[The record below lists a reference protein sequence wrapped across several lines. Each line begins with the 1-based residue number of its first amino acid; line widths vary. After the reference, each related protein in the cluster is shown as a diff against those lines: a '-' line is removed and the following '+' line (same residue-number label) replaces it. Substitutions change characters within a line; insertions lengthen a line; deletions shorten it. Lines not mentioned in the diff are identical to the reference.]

1 MGERAE
7 GPCGSGLLG
16 DSARRDYAA
25 KLERFNAFAAPELRQ
40 VSAALGLEP
49 GMQVLD
55 AGCGTGEMLGR
66 WREQVG
72 PAGLVIGLDL
82 AQAHLARARAK
93 HVPAL
98 LLQAD
103 AAQPALRPGSFDLV
117 WSLNTINH
125 LRAPQVGIGAL
136 AALLKPGG
144 RLVLAQSSFLPDM
157 YFAWDARLERLVNEA
172 VRQYYRERYRASER
186 DFTAIRASVGLL
198 RAAGL
203 RHVRVRSWLIE
214 RVSPLAATDEA
225 YLLETQFRG
234 TWGERLRAYLSADD
248 FAEVGRLCDP
258 AGHAYALRRPDFH
271 FLQTL
276 SVASGEA

>member
-1 MGERAE
+1 MGARAE
-7 GPCGSGLLG
+7 GPRGSGLLG
-16 DSARRDYAA
+16 DSATRDYGA
-25 KLERFNAFAAPELRQ
+25 KLERFHAFAAPELEEIT
-40 VSAALGLEP
+40 AALGLRS

-66 WREQVG
+66 LREQVG
-72 PAGLVIGLDL
+72 AAGLVVGLDL
-82 AQAHLARARAK
+82 AQAHLARVRAK
-93 HVPAL
+93 ALPAL

-103 AAQPALRPGSFDLV
+103 AARPGLRPGSFDLV
-117 WSLNTINH
+117 WSLNTVNH
-125 LRAPQVGIGAL
+125 LREPATGIRTLVG
-136 AALLKPGG
+136 LLKPGG

-172 VRQYYRERYRASER
+172 VRQYYRERYDASER

-203 RHVRVRSWLIE
+203 RNVTVRSWLIE
-214 RVSPLAATDEA
+214 RVAPLSAADEA

-234 TWGERLRAYLSADD
+234 TWGERLRPFLSAAD
-248 FAEVGRLCDP
+248 FAEVARLCDP
-258 AGHAYALRRPDFH
+258 TDRGYALRRPDFH

-276 SVASGEA
+276 SVASGQV